1 MIKQTEAQNIG
12 RAGERWFQGLIP
24 REWIFQKPE
33 EDIGL
38 DGKIIIGTDKST
50 GSFEFGVQIK
60 SSKNWDI
67 RDGVIS
73 VEGIKADTL
82 LFWGS
87 RLYPTLVVLYDVSKE
102 VGYCGWAFDIISQAI
117 EVALPYSQKIN
128 PKTVTLKMLA
138 TSVLSKHKFQELR
151 YDVEKYYL
159 NLVNSLSAVRKSI
172 NILPV
177 VNKLLESVR
186 GLHFSHVQQAR
197 TKEQQML
204 IGMMMVSSHKQVIET
219 LRALQD
225 KYHIEIGSTNF
236 IQYFISNYINKVN
249 MIIHD
254 FASILNKAEP
264 FVIWVN
270 PEAHRTSTPKVVD
283 MILDFILLLTD
294 EKPRERGTVFSFK

>member
-1 MIKQTEAQNIG
+1 
-12 RAGERWFQGLIP
+12 
-24 REWIFQKPE
+24 
-33 EDIGL
+33 
-38 DGKIIIGTDKST
+38 
-50 GSFEFGVQIK
+50 V
-60 SSKNWDI
+60 
-67 RDGVIS
+67 
-73 VEGIKADTL
+73 
-82 LFWGS
+82 
-87 RLYPTLVVLYDVSKE
+87 RLHPL
-102 VGYCGWAFDIISQAI
+102 CGW
-117 EVALPYSQKIN
+117 
-128 PKTVTLKMLA
+128 
-138 TSVLSKHKFQELR
+138 
-151 YDVEKYYL
+151 
-159 NLVNSLSAVRKSI
+159 SLT
-172 NILPV
+172 
-177 VNKLLESVR
+177 
-186 GLHFSHVQQAR
+186 HVQQAR

-264 FVIWVN
+264 FAIWVN